1 MTGPQISLVTPS
13 SNQGTFISQTI
24 GSVLAQRGVECQYI
38 VVDGGSSDGTSEVLD
53 SFRGEID
60 VIISEPDRGQADALV
75 KGFAY
80 ATAPIVG
87 YLNSDDYLLP
97 GALQLVLEHFE
108 RQPEV
113 DAWYS
118 HRIFVDEFDHL
129 LRYWYLPP
137 HSNYINLRW
146 DFIPQETCFWRRTAM
161 EAVGGIDRR
170 LDFAMDYD
178 LFVRMMRAGCR
189 FRRLDDFLAVF
200 REHDASKTV
209 CHMETVGA
217 REVNVVQ
224 QANRVSIHW
233 YDRLVAAA
241 FYSWLQ
247 LRSARLKRRLP
258 LGPDAFIRRKA

>member
-1 MTGPQISLVTPS
+1 MPKRHAGHLTIPCARPQTRDAGLPFAVARGGRASESAGKACEGAPPQVAEAGGPGPGACL
-13 SNQGTFISQTI
+13 G
-24 GSVLAQRGVECQYI
+24 
-38 VVDGGSSDGTSEVLD
+38 
-53 SFRGEID
+53 
-60 VIISEPDRGQADALV
+60 DRGQADALV